1 MHSLSAIKIIDTGNL
16 P

>member
-1 MHSLSAIKIIDTGNL
+1 MHSLSAIKIDTGNL